1 MARKLR
7 RTGPARQ
14 TGAMTLRSVLLLF
27 TGGLLLLILAA
38 SVSVSFERFRDYVA
52 DQMEGHARDGATAVG
67 LSLSNAIDGRD
78 PVASASL
85 IDAVFDSGRYLSVAY
100 IGTDGEEIAGR
111 SAPRELDGVPEWFVA
126 YAKLPLPTGE
136 ANVVR
141 GWSQLGKVQV
151 ISHPGRA
158 YRDLWQITLG
168 LVGGTLL
175 LGGLGLALLYIMLR
189 RTLRPLGEMEKQAE
203 ALGRRD
209 FRHRVK
215 ISSTRELNRVRDAIN
230 LMADDLG
237 QLFEG
242 QAKLIQHLRK
252 INSEDPL
259 TGLASRGAFDQR
271 VRVEVESEERGSA
284 PGILMLVQL
293 AGFADYNQRFG
304 REEADQL
311 LVSVADRVRR
321 FTSQHSGA
329 FAGRRNGAE
338 FAIYLPGVSLADAE
352 VWGSELIEQLD
363 ADYADQAAP
372 LETAVHAGIAE
383 AGDATSVAELLSAAD
398 EALRQAQAAGDSACQ
413 ASDPGQDGHHGSEA
427 WRDVISQA
435 VRHEQVHLWEQ
446 PVYGPGSEE
455 PLCYQVMSRIRDENG
470 WVRAGIFAP
479 MAERLGL
486 IADIDRLM
494 VRQALD
500 QLVHY
505 PDRALAVSL
514 GSASVADS
522 DFRQQ
527 LQTMLL
533 ETGEARRRIWIGI
546 SEQTIHHHRRDVGL
560 LAKQLHRMGVP
571 VIVDHF
577 GVGGVPFSYLRNLPF
592 QALRIDHSYVHRV
605 DSHEENRFYIES
617 VTGIAHSRGVKVFA
631 TGVETATEWQA
642 LCTLG
647 IDGAMGY
654 HLGRPFPVETGGGN

>member
-1 MARKLR
+1 MARKL
-7 RTGPARQ
+7 PLASPHRQ
-14 TGAMTLRSVLLLF
+14 AGVMTLRSLLLLF

-38 SVSVSFERFRDYVA
+38 SVSVSFEHFRDYVA
-52 DQMEGHARDGATAVG
+52 DQMEGHASDAATAAG

-100 IGTDGEEIAGR
+100 IGTDGEEIAAR
-111 SAPRELDGVPEWFVA
+111 SAPRDLDGVPGWFVS
-126 YAKLPLPTGE
+126 YARLPLPVGE

-151 ISHPGRA
+151 VSHPGRA
-158 YRDLWQITLG
+158 YHDLWQITLG

-175 LGGLGLALLYIMLR
+175 LGGLGLALLYIILR

-215 ISSTRELNRVRDAIN
+215 ISSTRELNRVRDAMN

-252 INSEDPL
+252 INNEDPL
-259 TGLASRGAFDQR
+259 TGLASRSAFDQR
-271 VRVEVESEERGSA
+271 VRVEVESEERGAA
-284 PGILMLVQL
+284 PGIMMLLQL

-304 REEADQL
+304 REEADRL
-311 LVSVADRVRR
+311 LFSVANRIRQFVNR
-321 FTSQHSGA
+321 HSGA

-338 FAIYLPGVSLADAE
+338 FAIYLPGASRADAE
-352 VWGSELIEQLD
+352 VWGTDLVEQLD
-363 ADYADQAAP
+363 ADYADQAMP
-372 LETAVHAGIAE
+372 LETAVHAGIAQ

-398 EALRQAQAAGDSACQ
+398 GALRQAQASGDSACH
-413 ASDPGQDGHHGSEA
+413 AADPGQENHHSSDA
-427 WRDVISQA
+427 WRDVISRA
-435 VRHEQVHLWEQ
+435 VRRGQVHLWEQ
-446 PVYGPGSEE
+446 PLYGPRNKE
-455 PLCYQVMSRIRDENG
+455 PLCYQVMSRIRDESG
-470 WVRAGIFAP
+470 WVRAGIFVP

-486 IADIDRLM
+486 IADIDRVM
-494 VRQALD
+494 IGQALE

-505 PDRALAVSL
+505 PDRTLAVSL

-522 DFRQQ
+522 DFRKQ
-527 LQTMLL
+527 LEITLQ
-533 ETGEARRRIWIGI
+533 EAGDVRRRIWIGI

-560 LAKQLHRMGVP
+560 LAKRLRRMGVP

-631 TGVETATEWQA
+631 TGVETAAEWQT

-647 IDGAMGY
+647 LDGAMGY
-654 HLGRPFPVETGGGN
+654 HLGRPFPVENARGD

>member
-1 MARKLR
+1 MARKL
-7 RTGPARQ
+7 GPARPGRQ
-14 TGAMTLRSVLLLF
+14 NGAMTLRSVLLLF

-38 SVSVSFERFRDYVA
+38 SVSVSFERFREYVA
-52 DQMEGHARDGATAVG
+52 DQMEGHARDAATAVG

-85 IDAVFDSGRYLSVAY
+85 IDAVFDSGRYLSVTY
-100 IGTDGEEIAGR
+100 IGTDGEEIAAR
-111 SAPRELDGVPEWFVA
+111 SAPAALESVPEWFVA
-126 YAKLPLPTGE
+126 YARLPLPVGE

-151 ISHPGRA
+151 VSHPGRA

-189 RTLRPLGEMEKQAE
+189 RTLRPLREMETQAG

-209 FRHRVK
+209 FRHRVT
-215 ISSTRELNRVRDAIN
+215 ISSTRELNRVRDAMN

-259 TGLASRGAFDQR
+259 TGLASRNAFDQR
-271 VRVEVESEERGSA
+271 VRVEVESEERGAA

-304 REEADQL
+304 REEADRL
-311 LVSVADRVRR
+311 LVGIADRIRR
-321 FTSQHSGA
+321 FVNQHSGA

-338 FAIYLPGVSLADAE
+338 FALYLPGVSRADGA
-352 VWGSELIEQLD
+352 VWGAELVGQLD
-363 ADYADQAAP
+363 ADYADRAVP
-372 LETAVHAGIAE
+372 LETAVHAGLAD
-383 AGDATSVAELLSAAD
+383 AGQMSSVAELMSAAD
-398 EALRQAQAAGDSACQ
+398 EALRQAQAVGESGCQ
-413 ASDPGQDGHHGSEA
+413 AADPGQDGHHGSEA
-427 WRDVISQA
+427 WREVIARA
-435 VRHEQVHLWEQ
+435 VQHEQVHLWEQ
-446 PVYGPGSEE
+446 PVYGPGSGE
-455 PLCYQVMSRIRDENG
+455 PLCYQVMSRIRDEHG
-470 WVRAGIFAP
+470 WVRAGIFVP

-500 QLVHY
+500 QLARQ
-505 PDRALAVSL
+505 PQRFLSVSL
-514 GSASVADS
+514 GSSSVADER
-522 DFRQQ
+522 FRGQ
-527 LQTMLL
+527 LEAMLH
-533 ETGEARRRIWIGI
+533 EAGELRSRIWMGI

-560 LAKQLHRMGVP
+560 LVRRLHRLGVP

-617 VTGIAHSRGVKVFA
+617 VVGIAHSRSVKVFA
-631 TGVETATEWQA
+631 TGVETASEWET
-642 LCTLG
+642 LRSLG

-654 HLGRPFPVETGGGN
+654 HLGRPFPVESTSGN